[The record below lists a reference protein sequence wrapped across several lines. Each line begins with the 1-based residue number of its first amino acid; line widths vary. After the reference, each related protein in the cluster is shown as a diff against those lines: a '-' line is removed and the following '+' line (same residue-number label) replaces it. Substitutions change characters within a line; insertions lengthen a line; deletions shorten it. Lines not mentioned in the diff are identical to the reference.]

1 MTLML
6 HAGAEHVDYD
16 VLRLVE
22 TPDATKTHVPLPHHH
37 LVDMVRYALGY
48 HGHDIVEEHHAV
60 MPDGQR
66 YFGLMTLK
74 SPYGDY
80 SDTIG
85 LRNAHD
91 KSWPI
96 GIAFGSR
103 VFVCDNT
110 AFLADTVIKRRHT
123 ANAKRDLPAIVAGVI
138 EPLRQKREE
147 QHESFERFQAAP
159 LTDELADQVIMR
171 LYRDQVINVTR
182 IADVL
187 DAYEN
192 PPHEWGDRTAWRLF
206 NATTYALKGRVSE
219 NPQATEK
226 LHTIIEGI
234 CEPA

>member
-123 ANAKRDLPAIVAGVI
+123 ANAKRDLPGIVAGVI

>member
-1 MTLML
+1 
-6 HAGAEHVDYD
+6 
-16 VLRLVE
+16 
-22 TPDATKTHVPLPHHH
+22 
-37 LVDMVRYALGY
+37 
-48 HGHDIVEEHHAV
+48 

-123 ANAKRDLPAIVAGVI
+123 ANAKRDLPGIVAGVI